1 MNIDITFN
9 IVGIWE
15 NIIMS
20 SNIQVR
26 QCVYQEVKHHSDGI
40 SLNDLMLVTNST
52 KKEVEGALKYFH
64 TNGIITKVQYK
75 QNKFKWKMSD

>member
-1 MNIDITFN
+1 
-9 IVGIWE
+9 
-15 NIIMS
+15 MS
-20 SNIQVR
+20 NKIQVR

-64 TNGIITKVQYK
+64 INGIITKVQFK
-75 QNKFKWKMSD
+75 PNIIKWKMSE